1 MAITHLASTRDLSD
15 EALLAILRDAR
26 LFVSELGHRHDR
38 TETLAGR
45 NIALAFFE
53 PSTRTRL
60 SFETAAHRL
69 GASTVVFLPHGSSVE
84 KGETL
89 LETMATIEAMRFDV
103 IVVRHSAN
111 GIIDQVIANSH
122 VSIINAGEG
131 TTSHPTQALLDMA
144 TLVEHYGD
152 LSGKRVCII
161 GDVRHSRVA
170 RSQIDLGRRLGMEFA
185 ICSPL
190 ELQPD
195 HQDPFFSEC
204 AQFSSI
210 DEAAAWADVMSLL
223 RIQRERI
230 TDVILPE
237 LADYRAFYS
246 MTSERARRMTDKVII
261 HPGPVNLGVEIDA
274 EVLDMKHCLI
284 HRQVTHGVA
293 VRMAV
298 LKHVLLSRHAT

>member
-1 MAITHLASTRDLSD
+1 MANTHLASTNDLSD
-15 EALLAILRDAR
+15 EALNAILQDACS
-26 LFVSELGHRHDR
+26 FVSDLGLRHDR

-45 NIALAFFE
+45 NVALAFFE

-89 LETMATIEAMRFDV
+89 LETMATIQAMRFDAIV
-103 IVVRHSAN
+103 IRHSGN
-111 GIIDQVIANSH
+111 GIVKQVIEHSD

-131 TTSHPTQALLDMA
+131 TQSHPTQALLDMS
-144 TLVEHYGD
+144 TLRERFGD
-152 LSGKRVCII
+152 LRGKRICIV

-170 RSQIDLGRRLGMEFA
+170 RSQIQLGQRLGMQFA
-185 ICSPL
+185 ICSPP
-190 ELQPD
+190 ELLPD
-195 HQDPFFSEC
+195 QDDEFFAEC
-204 AQFSSI
+204 MQLTTI
-210 DEAAAWADVMSLL
+210 DDAIEWADVISLL

-230 TDVILPE
+230 TDVRVPDLDE
-237 LADYRAFYS
+237 YRASYA
-246 MTSERARRMTDKVII
+246 MTKDRAAGSTKTMII

-274 EVLDMKHCLI
+274 EVLEMDQCLI